1 MNHNALV
8 QDVETDEDSI
18 VATFA
23 DLARELRL
31 PALDWEFLHDHGE
44 LVVEGRPHAV
54 RDLVSCPRWARF
66 LGMSELHQ
74 DREGHCD
81 LWFGINGPWTLE
93 ILAEVRPLA
102 S

>member
-1 MNHNALV
+1 MNQGTLV
-8 QDVETDEDSI
+8 QEVETDEDSI

-31 PALDWEFLHDHGE
+31 PELDWEFLYEHGE
-44 LVVEGRPHAV
+44 TIVEGRPHAV
-54 RDLVSCPRWARF
+54 RDVVACPRWARF

-74 DREGHCD
+74 DPQGRCD

-93 ILAEVRPLA
+93 ILAEVR
-102 S
+102 